1 MSDKSEKSEKSE
13 KSDKSEKSEKH
24 ILEEHLFK
32 PVSDF
37 LIKNGYQVRSE
48 LKFCDIIAIKGDE
61 LIIVELKKHL
71 SVELLVQGVKRQ
83 KVSDATYIAV
93 PKPKKLTGASKWKDI
108 CHLIRRLELGLLL
121 VSFKGDNAMVEI
133 AVEPVSFDRVRSSK
147 NSKNKR
153 AQIVQEFK
161 GRNMDLNIGGSR
173 GRKLVTAYRE
183 QALYIVCCMDIL
195 GQLSTKQLRR
205 FGSDPKKTLPILN
218 KNYYGWFNTVKK
230 GLYELSD
237 TGKASILLYDELIS
251 IFRLNIEEIVKRAAE
266 EKEIIN

>member
-1 MSDKSEKSEKSE
+1 MSEKNM
-13 KSDKSEKSEKH
+13 SEKH

-71 SVELLVQGVKRQ
+71 SVELLIQGVKRQ

-93 PKPKKLTGASKWKDI
+93 PKPKKLTGTSKWKDI

-153 AQIVQEFK
+153 ARIVQEFK

-183 QALYIVCCMDIL
+183 QALYIVCCMDML
-195 GQLSTKQLRR
+195 GQLSTKQLKR
-205 FGSDPKKTLPILN
+205 FGSDPKKTSPILN
-218 KNYYGWFNTVKK
+218 KNFYGWFNRVKI

-237 TGKASILLYDELIS
+237 TGKASVLLYDELIS
-251 IFRLNIEEIVKRAAE
+251 IFRLNIEEIVKRETE